1 MNRRQP
7 LIDERPTM
15 PLELLT
21 EFCDADFGDGDTL
34 MPEDVEL
41 GSAAPSPLNVDLW
54 TLARFKD
61 LMAAEGW
68 PVHAARMIF
77 DRVYAHER
85 LAFAHSS
92 ANDALRRLAL
102 DLFRRMHADD
112 GLSSH

>member
-1 MNRRQP
+1 MKRHP
-7 LIDERPTM
+7 HLIDERPTM
-15 PLELLT
+15 PVELLT
-21 EFCDADFGDGDTL
+21 EFCDADFGDGDSL
-34 MPEDVEL
+34 LPEETEL
-41 GSAAPSPLNVDLW
+41 GAGQSPLNVDLW

-61 LMAAEGW
+61 LMAGEGW

-102 DLFRRMHADD
+102 DLFRRMHAED
-112 GLSSH
+112 GLSAH

>member
-1 MNRRQP
+1 MNRHH

-15 PLELLT
+15 PAELLT
-21 EFCDADFGDGDTL
+21 EFCDADFGDGDSL
-34 MPEDVEL
+34 LPEDTEL
-41 GSAAPSPLNVDLW
+41 GLVGASPLDLDLW

-61 LMAAEGW
+61 LMAGEGW

-92 ANDALRRLAL
+92 ANEPLRRLAL

-112 GLSSH
+112 GLSAH